1 MYNLASQ
8 TLTQLPFPSHQ
19 LVYIY
24 LNEQYYMYIML
35 LMQYLNVFTQH
46 WTLVHKKRKKIE
58 KQNQFIDLY
67 SLHQLSSNISW

>member
-24 LNEQYYMYIML
+24 LNEQYYMYNAGNAISEW
-35 LMQYLNVFTQH
+35 F
-46 WTLVHKKRKKIE
+46 
-58 KQNQFIDLY
+58 Y
-67 SLHQLSSNISW
+67 STFNISS

>member
-35 LMQYLNVFTQH
+35 LMQYLNDFTQH
-46 WTLVHKKRKKIE
+46 
-58 KQNQFIDLY
+58 
-67 SLHQLSSNISW
+67 

>member
-24 LNEQYYMYIML
+24 LNEQYYMYNAANAISEWF
-35 LMQYLNVFTQH
+35 YSTLNISLQ
-46 WTLVHKKRKKIE
+46 KKKIDW
-58 KQNQFIDLY
+58 KTKSIYWSIFLA
-67 SLHQLSSNISW
+67 STFK